1 MSSQIV
7 VIKKV
12 EMDIE
17 LFEDIYHFL
26 SAMKMFPEIWE
37 KMSIEKC
44 KAIMERLEPAYE
56 QLNP

>member
-1 MSSQIV
+1 MSSQTV

-17 LFEDIYHFL
+17 LFEDLYHFL
-26 SAMKMFPEIWE
+26 SAMKMFPEMW
-37 KMSIEKC
+37 KHMSLDKH
-44 KAIMERLEPAYE
+44 KSLMERLEPAYE